1 MNKLLETIKNED
13 IIALFRHVNPDG
25 DALGSQYGIA
35 QYIKDNYPEKTVFIM
50 GKRNDELDFFPHDE
64 TEVSDEALKDAYAI
78 VLDSATKV
86 RIDGAYIHTKG
97 LLNID
102 HHPTEQPYGDQY
114 VVDPKR
120 SSTCEI
126 VAELLL
132 EGDIVSEVCA
142 SYLLSGI
149 LSDTVR
155 FSIENTLPDTLRV
168 AANLMEKGA
177 NISKLSRIFFNKK
190 YEKFNYERIFAKDV
204 EFEDGLASLII
215 SKEKRQELNLSD
227 REAKEYA
234 SVMYDVKEF
243 QINVIFVESDDGG
256 YIGSLR
262 SKEITVN
269 DIAAKYHGGGHRLAA
284 GFKACDKFEVNDMKK
299 ELLAR
304 IKESK

>member
-142 SYLLSGI
+142 AYLLSGI

-215 SKEKRQELNLSD
+215 SNEKRQELNLSD

>member
-13 IIALFRHVNPDG
+13 VIALFRHVNPDG

-35 QYIKDNYPEKTVFIM
+35 QYIKDNYPEKTVYIM